1 MFVEMSEINESKLTL
16 LGEFFSAL
24 VIGFQY
30 HQHPRRAVRMSPL
43 DGNITQN
50 CNLIVLQ
57 LVLLVIPSI
66 TLYGGILLRGVRVVN
81 QAFQFIALRLK
92 SPITAVCSLLASFP
106 GLPTPK
112 MHAIKYIYFKKTYK
126 AIVLVWDGENVN

>member
-30 HQHPRRAVRMSPL
+30 HQHPRQVVRMSPL

-57 LVLLVIPSI
+57 VYNTIWWYTSQ
-66 TLYGGILLRGVRVVN
+66 GNKG
-81 QAFQFIALRLK
+81 
-92 SPITAVCSLLASFP
+92 S
-106 GLPTPK
+106 
-112 MHAIKYIYFKKTYK
+112 
-126 AIVLVWDGENVN
+126 